1 MAKGTGQTKSLHEL
15 RQEIAHSRDRL
26 ARDLSGLRYEFDF
39 PLKVRKSV
47 QRNTGTWI
55 SAMAVAGVILSFLP
69 ARRKTVKVKA
79 EPRDGGAKSE
89 KQKKGMLEAGAFL
102 AIARIAA
109 AMLKPALTS
118 YLTSKLTGKVPRQR
132 V

>member
-1 MAKGTGQTKSLHEL
+1 MAQGTRQTKSLHEL

-39 PLKVRKSV
+39 PLKLRKSV
-47 QRNTGTWI
+47 QRNTGVWI
-55 SAMAVAGVILSFLP
+55 SAMAVAGVVVSFLP

-79 EPRDGGAKSE
+79 ESEGKAE
-89 KQKKGMLEAGAFL
+89 KQKKGMLEAGAVL

-118 YLTSKLTGKVPRQR
+118 YLTSKLTGKPPRGR
-132 V
+132 A